1 MWGAQAP
8 DIMRSDGLVAGNLT
22 DFIDRGRSKGRF
34 EANGTELVSAP
45 WRVLVGIRS
54 SRCMVYASLS
64 PGRLTSAKITSEN
77 SSGTQHL
84 AAVRCS
90 HLVPNRTSD
99 SALERRIRFACCW
112 MMAGA
117 TALVGF
123 GCANSPRAEYLQTRA
138 IEVKPTNEGDGTT
151 LAQRDGVMRG
161 NLAGAT
167 AVIPLAAVKTD
178 TSDTQQ

>member
-1 MWGAQAP
+1 
-8 DIMRSDGLVAGNLT
+8 
-22 DFIDRGRSKGRF
+22 
-34 EANGTELVSAP
+34 
-45 WRVLVGIRS
+45 
-54 SRCMVYASLS
+54 MVYASLGS
-64 PGRLTSAKITSEN
+64 GRQTAANPTSEN
-77 SSGTQHL
+77 SSGTL
-84 AAVRCS
+84 LSAAVRCQY
-90 HLVPNRTSD
+90 LVPNRTSD

-112 MMAGA
+112 MMVGA

-138 IEVKPTNEGDGTT
+138 IEVKPTNAGDGTT